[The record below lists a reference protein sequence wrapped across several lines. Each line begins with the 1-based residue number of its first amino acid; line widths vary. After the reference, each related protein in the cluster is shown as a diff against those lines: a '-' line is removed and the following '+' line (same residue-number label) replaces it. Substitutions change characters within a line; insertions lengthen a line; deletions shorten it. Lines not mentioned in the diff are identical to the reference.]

1 MLEHLRE
8 QNLSVTESKLALLL
22 PSRQA
27 SDSREMRGVERR
39 RKTLI
44 WGAN

>member
-8 QNLSVTESKLALLL
+8 QGLGVTESKLALL

-27 SDSREMRGVERR
+27 SDSKR
-39 RKTLI
+39 
-44 WGAN
+44 